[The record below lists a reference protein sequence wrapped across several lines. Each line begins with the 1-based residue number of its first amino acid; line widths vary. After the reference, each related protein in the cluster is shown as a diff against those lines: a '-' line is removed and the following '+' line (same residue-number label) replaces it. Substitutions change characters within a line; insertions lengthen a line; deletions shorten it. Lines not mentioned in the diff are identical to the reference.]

1 MPLPSVFAEGQSI
14 HVFTMEWIC
23 SWEYRGSSH
32 FSCKVLRRMKFSPCR
47 RIGNFVAKDSL
58 RRTQKYIPVR
68 WDTFLYHCVSFYS
81 LIFLLVDSITDWY
94 LLWTINFF
102 LLFIA
107 LSFIHVVARST
118 IATYCFI
125 YKRKNY
131 FLCKYIR
138 SCIKLIIFYL
148 WIFWLIYNR
157 SFFDKN
163 AEKYEIIIRC
173 KFLIFNIKNVS
184 VTYILEKSSR
194 KYISIFDSFP
204 LKN

>member
-1 MPLPSVFAEGQSI
+1 MCVYACVYMHVYTCACIRRTQVPTYTRERFDLGRIYRVATPTESNWCPCLLFLPRVNRFMCLRWSG
-14 HVFTMEWIC
+14 C

-32 FSCKVLRRMKFSPCR
+32 FSCKVLRRMKFPPCR

-81 LIFLLVDSITDWY
+81 LIFLLVDSITDKY

-102 LLFIA
+102 LLFIV

-125 YKRKNY
+125 
-131 FLCKYIR
+131 
-138 SCIKLIIFYL
+138 
-148 WIFWLIYNR
+148 
-157 SFFDKN
+157 
-163 AEKYEIIIRC
+163 
-173 KFLIFNIKNVS
+173 
-184 VTYILEKSSR
+184 
-194 KYISIFDSFP
+194 
-204 LKN
+204 